1 MNTIQIKGTYTK
13 VQKFK
18 KTGGELFS
26 KRKNNEIFENYNCY
40 LMNLE
45 QSDATIERKLAMLYQ
60 LLTYLEAN
68 NITVRNVSK
77 VELYKYLDII
87 QSFDYSFFYKDS
99 IKLNLKLFF
108 NWSYQ
113 NNYSKIS
120 GDMLLPKIIWH
131 HRTSIRTYYTKEEVT
146 KLINIIDTK
155 TNKGK
160 EHFLIISLI
169 CYLGLRISDVVNLKL
184 SDIDFNENTIRLIQY
199 KTNEKLFLPLIN
211 QIKYPLIDYLKNV
224 RPNDCQLDYVFV
236 STEKPYRHKIELKK
250 HSNIVKKYI
259 IKAGIDINNRKTG
272 FHALRHSFS
281 TILLSENVSLY
292 SISTILGHKAIDTT
306 MLYLDIDI
314 SKLKELALEVPIC

>member
-1 MNTIQIKGTYTK
+1 MDTIQVKGTYTK
-13 VQKFK
+13 VQNFK

-68 NITVRNVSK
+68 NIAVRNVSK

-87 QSFDYSFFYKDS
+87 QSFDYSLFYKDS

-113 NNYSKIS
+113 YNYSKIS

-131 HRTSIRTYYTKEEVT
+131 HRTSIRTYYTKEEVK
-146 KLINIIDTK
+146 KLINVIDTK
-155 TNKGK
+155 TDKGK

-184 SDIDFNENTIRLIQY
+184 SDIDFNENTICLIQY

-236 STEKPYRHKIELKK
+236 TTEKPYRHKIELKK
-250 HSNIVKKYI
+250 HSKIVKKYM
-259 IKAGIDINNRKTG
+259 IKAEIDINNRKTG